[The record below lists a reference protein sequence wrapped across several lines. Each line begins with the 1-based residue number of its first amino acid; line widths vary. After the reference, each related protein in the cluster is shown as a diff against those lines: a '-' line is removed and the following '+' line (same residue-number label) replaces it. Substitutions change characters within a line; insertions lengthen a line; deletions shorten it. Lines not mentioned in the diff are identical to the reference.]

1 MNLQQA
7 QAYLINHLSR
17 VYDSREAATMADWIL
32 VKLTGHSK
40 VDRLI
45 KKDEALTETQ
55 LNSLHGYVEE
65 LVAHRPVQYVLEE
78 SYFMGLE
85 FYVDENVLVP
95 RPETEELVDWIL
107 KDLKGRE
114 AKVMDIGT
122 GSGCIPVTLKSKNKS
137 LEIIATDISN
147 EALYVAKKN
156 ADTHRTKIRFVQHDI
171 LDRQGWD
178 DVGMFDVIVSN
189 PPYIPEEDKLTM
201 NDNVLKYEPHHALFT
216 GCDDPFI
223 FYKEI
228 AAFAAK
234 HLNKGGALYFEIHE
248 LGGETTVEI
257 LKAEGFSNVELRKDI
272 FGKDRMVKAQF

>member
-32 VKLTGHSK
+32 VKLTGHTK

-45 KKDEALTETQ
+45 KKEELLTESQ
-55 LNSLHGYVEE
+55 LTSLHGYVEE

-78 SYFMGLE
+78 SFFMGLE

-171 LDRQGWD
+171 LDRLGWD

-216 GCDDPFI
+216 GGDDPFV

-234 HLNKGGALYFEIHE
+234 HLNKGGALYFEIHA
-248 LGGETTVEI
+248 LGGETTV
-257 LKAEGFSNVELRKDI
+257 
-272 FGKDRMVKAQF
+272 